1 MKDVSWNLLH
11 TILSDFY
18 MDLNYTNV
26 VFIYSLFANNNRDS
40 RAYKNCCPW
49 ALDWRSKGSW
59 VDLGFR
65 QLNHFQGLNSH
76 LL

>member
-40 RAYKNCCPW
+40 RAYKNCCPCSR
-49 ALDWRSKGSW
+49 LSK
-59 VDLGFR
+59 
-65 QLNHFQGLNSH
+65 
-76 LL
+76 

>member
-40 RAYKNCCPW
+40 RA
-49 ALDWRSKGSW
+49 
-59 VDLGFR
+59 
-65 QLNHFQGLNSH
+65 
-76 LL
+76 